1 MVVESV
7 VVESVLVESVV
18 VECVLVVSVRVESVL
33 VIWAGYLYWLK
44 MPWLNLQCFTE
55 LDLA

>member
-7 VVESVLVESVV
+7 VVESVVIEP
-18 VECVLVVSVRVESVL
+18 VL

-44 MPWLNLQCFTE
+44 MPWLNLQCCTE

>member
-1 MVVESV
+1 M